1 MTTLARVTVAG
12 MISAA
17 FAATAGAAVI
27 PVMPLPSNYF
37 YNWGDVFHWNA
48 GSSNNGHYYMPV
60 PAAGL
65 TYAQAL
71 AAAAATPI
79 PSGVPSN
86 YVPYLLTITSSDE
99 ATMVDTIFPGGI
111 GSTWMAVQQI
121 SPGNWVYT
129 AGPEIGQP
137 VSNYLT
143 PNWTVGFPVSTDS
156 YAYLNCSNTE
166 WVSADGFFTE
176 GYVVEFSIPTPG
188 ALALMGLG
196 GLVAARRRR

>member
-1 MTTLARVTVAG
+1 MAIFARVAVAVVGSLAVAG
-12 MISAA
+12 SAA
-17 FAATAGAAVI
+17 GAVI
-27 PVMPLPSNYF
+27 PVMPLPGNYF
-37 YNWGDVFHWNA
+37 YNWGDVFHWN
-48 GSSNNGHYYMPV
+48 GGPSNNGHYYLPV

-71 AAAAATPI
+71 AAAASTPL
-79 PSGVPSN
+79 PSGVPAG
-86 YVPYLLTITSSDE
+86 YTPYLLTITSADE

-137 VSNYLT
+137 VSNFLT
-143 PNWTVGFPVSTDS
+143 PNWTVGFPVTTDS

-176 GYVVEFSIPTPG
+176 GYVVEFSIPAPG
-188 ALALMGLG
+188 AMAMLGLG
-196 GLVAARRRR
+196 GLLAARRRR